1 MQEYIV
7 KPFLEALTVVAAACV
22 GGMLLVTYPH
32 GGLAAGLLLSGALLM
47 AYIHAN
53 RG

>member
-1 MQEYIV
+1 M
-7 KPFLEALTVVAAACV
+7 KHFLEALTVVTVAAFA
-22 GGMLLVTYPH
+22 GYLLAAFWSE